1 MLLMINVCVSKHSI
15 PLLCFTFPCSPAK
28 RSWLLSTLFRLISF
42 WTVYSIHYQLYVVL
56 LYSDN
61 QFVDT
66 VKKTGCKKKKNASL
80 NSNVSVVSPHHYII
94 LRYNLIDNLK
104 EVKKYLTIKPTSIVL
119 FWNILPHAN
128 CYQK

>member
-66 VKKTGCKKKKNASL
+66 VKKTGCKKKKCQPKFKRERCE
-80 NSNVSVVSPHHYII
+80 PHHYNI